1 MPQDSIYYRKPGGLR
16 EYIKR
21 ISDKSITVLE
31 AFSTF
36 REIRVLPSKFKDMT
50 VQTLSDSPKLM
61 QELSKGLIDRMQPE
75 SKYNLP
81 YKKAEREKELI
92 ESVAEVY
99 DVDKT
104 KAQSKVVT
112 GHYKDPNSTQ
122 EFNYAIEV
130 VVAPRKDLNIEKH
143 AGEAEFIGNINS
155 TPSIDGGEGYFTG
168 GSFKFK
174 DKNGDILETHSVS
187 GVLYNCGF
195 TASDYYNKSKKK
207 VPSVVCV
214 NLKTPCPDWL
224 GSAGKTKIDLK
235 PYADTIAQ
243 TLYSL
248 TRRIPSYHGRRKRVE
263 DDYRPERQ
271 KEQEEYMIESLKERY
286 LAVQADPSIKI
297 KDRITQRGAC
307 YRVRPIMMEDG
318 FEPRKNWG
326 VTMKSLAS
334 SINRLCKEHLGV
346 DREALGIIASAR
358 ATMLYRGNSY
368 PVTIDN
374 LTELA
379 RKGIA
384 IIIIEKEGIAEVLAD
399 RAKKYGIALVHT
411 KGKFTEY
418 GKDLIEA
425 AKNGGSVVAILVDYD
440 VVGEGIA
447 KSSRTQTPRIGITR
461 ETITWLQ
468 QNGYPDL
475 TEADVEE
482 EYTPSEY
489 TDNPYLKHKRIELD
503 SIVAKIGAEGLW
515 KYVMHILEKFGPF
528 DYSREISM
536 PPHEIFYP
544 RPIAELL
551 SCIKG
556 YVDRKLAKEE
566 EGIQSELESVDELTD
581 IEEKEKEIE
590 KRLYP
595 ELTGDDTMKKI
606 VSECERVL
614 KKLPLAE
621 EQDRK

>member
-1 MPQDSIYYRKPGGLR
+1 
-16 EYIKR
+16 
-21 ISDKSITVLE
+21 
-31 AFSTF
+31 
-36 REIRVLPSKFKDMT
+36 
-50 VQTLSDSPKLM
+50 M
-61 QELSKGLIDRMQPE
+61 QELSKGLTDSMQPE
-75 SKYNLP
+75 SKYKLP

-99 DVDKT
+99 DIDKT
-104 KAQSKVVT
+104 KAQAKVVT
-112 GHYKDPNSTQ
+112 GHYKDPDSTQ
-122 EFNYAIEV
+122 EFNYAVEV
-130 VVAPRKDLNIEKH
+130 VVVPRKDLNIEKH
-143 AGEAEFIGNINS
+143 AGEVEFIGNINS

-174 DKNGDILETHSVS
+174 DKNGEIRETQSVS

-235 PYADTIAQ
+235 PYADNIAQ

-248 TRRIPSYHGRRKRVE
+248 TKKIPSYHPRRKRVE
-263 DDYRPERQ
+263 DDHRHERQ
-271 KEQEEYMIESLKERY
+271 KEQEEYMIEFLKERY
-286 LAVQADPSIKI
+286 FAVQTDPPIKI
-297 KDRITQRGAC
+297 TDRITQRGVC
-307 YRVRPIMMEDG
+307 YRIRPTMMENG

-346 DREALGIIASAR
+346 DREELGIIASAR

-374 LTELA
+374 LAELA
-379 RKGIA
+379 RNGVA

-399 RAKKYGIALVHT
+399 RANKYGIALVHT

-425 AKNGGSVVAILVDYD
+425 AKDGGSVVAILVDYD

-475 TEADVEE
+475 READVDE
-482 EYTPSEY
+482 EYTPSEH
-489 TDNPYLKHKRIELD
+489 TDDPYLKHKRIELD

-515 KYVMHILEKFGPF
+515 KYVIHRLEKLGPF
-528 DYSREISM
+528 DYSREVSM

-544 RPIAELL
+544 KPVAELL

-556 YVDRKLAKEE
+556 YVDSKLSKEE
-566 EGIQSELESVDELTD
+566 EEIQSELENVD
-581 IEEKEKEIE
+581 
-590 KRLYP
+590 
-595 ELTGDDTMKKI
+595 G
-606 VSECERVL
+606 
-614 KKLPLAE
+614 
-621 EQDRK
+621 